1 MFKPA
6 SDWVDAFPEEP
17 NDSSKIPPPARP
29 RTRKAPVERAPEP
42 EPPIAPRPAPEPRLP
57 YPRSGI
63 DAAPSANEK
72 EASSYS
78 VGYKKPP
85 HHTRFKPGQSGN
97 AKGRPKRAASLNTI
111 VRANLTS
118 KVAVRTPDGEKK
130 ITRIEAVIHKAVE
143 QAMKG
148 NPRAIA
154 ELLKLYASAVPEE
167 RTDDSAP
174 GRDKDLTAADLAML
188 EAYRFQLGHQQRE
201 QP

>member
-1 MFKPA
+1 
-6 SDWVDAFPEEP
+6 
-17 NDSSKIPPPARP
+17 
-29 RTRKAPVERAPEP
+29 VERAPEP
-42 EPPIAPRPAPEPRLP
+42 EPAIGPKPAREPGPP
-57 YPRSGI
+57 YPLPETE
-63 DAAPSANEK
+63 AASSATDREV
-72 EASSYS
+72 SSYS

-85 HHTRFKPGQSGN
+85 HHSRFKPGLSGN

-118 KVAVRTPDGEKK
+118 KVAVRTPNGEKR

-167 RTDDSAP
+167 RTDDVAA
-174 GRDKDLTAADLAML
+174 GHEEDLTAADLAML
-188 EAYRFQLGHQQRE
+188 EAYRSQLGHQQGE
-201 QP
+201 PP